1 MNRWIVLLAV
11 AGSCIAAASGE
22 APRWELRRGGAITG
36 PHAGTTFRVTSWN
49 IERGVRFAE
58 IRQHFG
64 REAVDLA
71 LLQEADWEA
80 RRSGGRR
87 IAEELAGAL
96 GLEWVFAPEFLELG
110 QRIGGRDAW
119 HGQATLARLPVH
131 VARLLRFRAQ
141 STSWRPKPWLPDWSV
156 FQPREGGRLALITE
170 HMAAGVPLIVYN
182 LHLESRGAEELRLGQ
197 IREVL
202 EDTRHAPPGAVV
214 LIAGDFN
221 TKTGA
226 ASPVI
231 REILAAGFFVAAG
244 GGITTKRGQAL
255 DWIFVRGPARASG
268 ARIRDDVRSADH
280 YPVEVTVE
288 VLPVGRA
295 SEHGSVAGRL

>member
-1 MNRWIVLLAV
+1 TRWSVLLAAVGVCMV
-11 AGSCIAAASGE
+11 AAWGGG
-22 APRWELRRGGAITG
+22 PPWQPRRGGAILR

-87 IAEELAGAL
+87 IAEELASAL

-119 HGQATLARLPVH
+119 HGQATLARLPVRA
-131 VARLLRFRAQ
+131 ARLLRFRVQ
-141 STSWRPKPWLPDWSV
+141 SASWRPKPWLPDWSV
-156 FQPREGGRLALITE
+156 FQPREGGRLTLITE
-170 HMAAGVPLIVYN
+170 HTSAGVPLIVYN
-182 LHLESRGAEELRLGQ
+182 LHLESRGPEELRLGQ

-202 EDTRHAPPGAVV
+202 EDARHAPPGAVV
-214 LIAGDFN
+214 VIAGDFN

-268 ARIRDDVRSADH
+268 ARIRDDVRWADH

-288 VLPVGRA
+288 VLP

>member
-1 MNRWIVLLAV
+1 MTRWSVLVTAV
-11 AGSCIAAASGE
+11 GICMAADPGGGPPWQ
-22 APRWELRRGGAITG
+22 PRLGGAILRA
-36 PHAGTTFRVTSWN
+36 HAGTTLRVMSWN

-58 IRQHFG
+58 IRQHLG
-64 REAVDLA
+64 REAADLV

-87 IAEELAGAL
+87 IAEELASAL

-119 HGQATLARLPVH
+119 HGQATLARLPVRA
-131 VARLLRFRAQ
+131 ARLLHFRVQ
-141 STSWRPKPWLPDWSV
+141 SASWRPKPWLPHWSV

-170 HMAAGVPLIVYN
+170 HTAAGVPLIVYN

-202 EDTRHAPPGAVV
+202 EDARHAPPGAVV

-231 REILAAGFFVAAG
+231 REILAGGFCVAAG

-268 ARIRDDVRSADH
+268 ARIRNDVRPADH
-280 YPVEVTVE
+280 YPVEVTIE
-288 VLPVGRA
+288 MLPVGRA
-295 SEHGSVAGRL
+295 SGHGSAAGSL